1 MEPHHPHVERRGVE
15 WYVVTLLAADGYTHL
30 HPARVELTLPMLP
43 LFLDGRETLRHAS
56 ALAQLRVGL
65 ICTYCAAHTEAGYEA
80 SVVVVDRPQDGTVFV
95 ACPHRP
101 TGGIVQT
108 RATLHLQSL
117 LHALGWNLA
126 CTECR
131 HVLQGDNDP
140 ASLSFTVRC
149 PCTTREYRYKM
160 A

>member
-1 MEPHHPHVERRGVE
+1 M
-15 WYVVTLLAADGYTHL
+15 TLLAADGATHL
-30 HPARVELTLPMLP
+30 RQTRIELTLPMLAF
-43 LFLDGRETLRHAS
+43 FLDGRHTLRHAH
-56 ALAQLRVGL
+56 ALAQMRVKL
-65 ICTYCAAHTEAGYEA
+65 ICTYCETHRAEGQDA

-108 RATLHLQSL
+108 RDALHLPAL

-126 CTECR
+126 CTACR

-140 ASLSFTVRC
+140 TSLAFTVRC

>member
-1 MEPHHPHVERRGVE
+1 MPV
-15 WYVVTLLAADGYTHL
+15 LAADGVTHL
-30 HPARVELTLPMLP
+30 HQTRVDLTLPMLA

-56 ALAQLRVGL
+56 SLAQIRVKL
-65 ICTYCAAHTEAGYEA
+65 ICTYCAAHTEAGHEA

-101 TGGIVQT
+101 AGGLVQVG
-108 RATLHLQSL
+108 APLHLQSL

-126 CTECR
+126 CTACG

-140 ASLSFTVRC
+140 TSIAFTIRC